1 MLVLLVTGYFLRM
14 SEMNQSYSEAKQG
27 WCEVLCRYKI
37 CCPGSTFARK
47 NIKVYVAEPTER
59 GNDLTIGCQTS
70 DSASS

>member
-59 GNDLTIGCQTS
+59 GNDLTIGYQTS
-70 DSASS
+70 DSARS